1 MNTEDAQ
8 PRATDGVNDAP
19 PGNDDLGELAERAAD
34 AATEL
39 YVTHEHEQRR
49 RRFDLAL
56 VRATEAER

>member
-8 PRATDGVNDAP
+8 THAADGVMDVHP
-19 PGNDDLGELAERAAD
+19 RKDDLGELAERAAD

-49 RRFDLAL
+49 RRFELAL
-56 VRATEAER
+56 LRAADAER